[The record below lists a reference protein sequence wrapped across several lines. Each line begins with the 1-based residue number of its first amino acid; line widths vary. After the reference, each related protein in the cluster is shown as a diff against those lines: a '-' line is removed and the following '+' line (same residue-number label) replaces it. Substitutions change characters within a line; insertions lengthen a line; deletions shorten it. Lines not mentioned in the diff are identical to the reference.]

1 MRETELD
8 EKEGAR
14 LHAFNCLLWASL
26 QMSPAVPLHGGF
38 QSVEHRLRPHP
49 RPPFKC
55 QSDRRCRRGA
65 REEDGSGVWGWGVW
79 EERVGWLLW
88 NSKRRGGGGG
98 ATDWAPVTVLRT
110 VPAIC
115 H

>member
-55 QSDRRCRRGA
+55 QSDGRCRRGA
-65 REEDGSGVWGWGVW
+65 REEDGPGVGGV
-79 EERVGWLLW
+79 G
-88 NSKRRGGGGG
+88 
-98 ATDWAPVTVLRT
+98 D
-110 VPAIC
+110 
-115 H
+115 

>member
-1 MRETELD
+1 MRETELE

-14 LHAFNCLLWASL
+14 LHAFNCFLWASL

-49 RPPFKC
+49 QPPFKC
-55 QSDRRCRRGA
+55 QSDGRCRRGA
-65 REEDGSGVWGWGVW
+65 QEEDQSRGVGGKGGVASV
-79 EERVGWLLW
+79 EQQ
-88 NSKRRGGGGG
+88 RGP
-98 ATDWAPVTVLRT
+98 TDWAPVTVLRT

>member
-1 MRETELD
+1 MKGKERAGLERQRVRGGETEKERAREE

-38 QSVEHRLRPHP
+38 QSVEHRLRPRP

-55 QSDRRCRRGA
+55 QSDRR
-65 REEDGSGVWGWGVW
+65 GW
-79 EERVGWLLW
+79 
-88 NSKRRGGGGG
+88 KRGGG
-98 ATDWAPVTVLRT
+98 AD
-110 VPAIC
+110 
-115 H
+115 